1 MNIKQAKQE
10 ITNTLKAYLA
20 KDQLGNYLIPTVR
33 QRPVLLMG
41 PPGVGKTQIME
52 QIAAETGVGLVAY
65 TITHHTRQSAIGL
78 PFIEK
83 RTYGGEEVSV
93 TEYTMSEILSS
104 VYQLMERTGLQE
116 GILFLDE
123 INCVSETLA
132 PMMLQFLQCKT
143 FGNQALPEGWL
154 IVAAGNPPEYNKSVR
169 DFDVVTLDRVKR
181 IDVEEDYGVWKEY
194 ARRKNLH
201 GAILSYLDIKKDN
214 FYRIENTAD
223 GLQFATARGWEDL
236 SELLYAYETLGI
248 RADREVVGQYIQM
261 PRIAK
266 DFANYLEMFYKYQK
280 TYHVEGI
287 LSGTWENITVL
298 ELREAPFDEKLSV
311 MGLVLSRLSEEARNT
326 RCQDALTDA
335 LHKEYAR
342 RKNLH
347 GAILSYLDIKKDN
360 FYRIENT
367 ADGLQ
372 FATARGWED
381 LSELLY
387 AYETLGIR
395 ADREV
400 VGQYIQMPRIAK
412 DFANY
417 LEMFYKYQ
425 KTYHVEGI
433 LSGTWENITVLE
445 LREAPFDEKLSVMG
459 LVLSRLSE
467 EARNTRCQDAL
478 TDALHTSLTEFR
490 EKIADAPPLTVL
502 DQLLWKRRTAMKQAK
517 EAGQLD
523 KESRD
528 LKQREINALE
538 DYRQRLD
545 REAVAP
551 EGAMDAVRGWFG
563 EEVERRKA
571 VAMETKDMFDNA
583 FRFLET
589 TFGNSQELVIF
600 VTEITVGYNTSWFVE
615 QFGCDAYF
623 RHNRELLFDST
634 RHRIREEIAAA
645 KAAEQEENT

>member
-10 ITNTLKAYLA
+10 ITNTLRAYLA
-20 KDQLGNYLIPTVR
+20 RDELGNYLIPTVR

-93 TEYTMSEILSS
+93 TEYTMSEILAS
-104 VYQLMERTGLQE
+104 VYRLMERTGLKE

-236 SELLYAYETLGI
+236 SELLYAYEKLGI

-266 DFANYLEMFYKYQK
+266 DFANYLELFYKYQK

-287 LSGTWENITVL
+287 LGGTWQNITVL

-326 RCQDALTDA
+326 RRQDALTDA
-335 LHKEYAR
+335 LHK
-342 RKNLH
+342 
-347 GAILSYLDIKKDN
+347 
-360 FYRIENT
+360 
-367 ADGLQ
+367 
-372 FATARGWED
+372 
-381 LSELLY
+381 
-387 AYETLGIR
+387 
-395 ADREV
+395 
-400 VGQYIQMPRIAK
+400 
-412 DFANY
+412 
-417 LEMFYKYQ
+417 
-425 KTYHVEGI
+425 
-433 LSGTWENITVLE
+433 
-445 LREAPFDEKLSVMG
+445 
-459 LVLSRLSE
+459 
-467 EARNTRCQDAL
+467 
-478 TDALHTSLTEFR
+478 SLTEFR

-502 DQLLWKRRTAMKQAK
+502 DQLLWKRRTAMKQAR

-528 LKQREINALE
+528 LRQREINALE

-563 EEVERRKA
+563 QEVERRKTMA
-571 VAMETKDMFDNA
+571 VETKAMFDNA

-589 TFGNSQELVIF
+589 TFGQGQELVIF
-600 VTEITVGYNTSWFVE
+600 VTEITAGYDTSWFVE

-634 RHRIREEIAAA
+634 RHRIREEITAA
-645 KAAEQEENT
+645 KAAEQEEHT

>member
-20 KDQLGNYLIPTVR
+20 RDELGNYLIPTVR

-93 TEYTMSEILSS
+93 TEYTMSEILAS
-104 VYQLMERTGLQE
+104 VYRLMERTGLKE

-236 SELLYAYETLGI
+236 SELLYAYEKLGI

-266 DFANYLEMFYKYQK
+266 DFANYLELFYKYQK

-287 LSGTWENITVL
+287 LAGTWENITVL

-326 RCQDALTDA
+326 RRQDALTDA
-335 LHKEYAR
+335 LHK
-342 RKNLH
+342 
-347 GAILSYLDIKKDN
+347 
-360 FYRIENT
+360 
-367 ADGLQ
+367 
-372 FATARGWED
+372 
-381 LSELLY
+381 
-387 AYETLGIR
+387 
-395 ADREV
+395 
-400 VGQYIQMPRIAK
+400 
-412 DFANY
+412 
-417 LEMFYKYQ
+417 
-425 KTYHVEGI
+425 
-433 LSGTWENITVLE
+433 
-445 LREAPFDEKLSVMG
+445 
-459 LVLSRLSE
+459 
-467 EARNTRCQDAL
+467 
-478 TDALHTSLTEFR
+478 SLTEFR

-528 LKQREINALE
+528 LRQREINALE
-538 DYRQRLD
+538 DYRRRLD

-551 EGAMDAVRGWFG
+551 EGAMDAVRGWFA
-563 EEVERRKA
+563 EEVERRKNTA
-571 VAMETKDMFDNA
+571 AETKAMFDNA

-589 TFGNSQELVIF
+589 TFGDSQELVIF
-600 VTEITVGYNTSWFVE
+600 VTEITAGYDTSWFVE

-634 RHRIREEIAAA
+634 RHRIREEITAA
-645 KAAEQEENT
+645 KAAEQEEHT